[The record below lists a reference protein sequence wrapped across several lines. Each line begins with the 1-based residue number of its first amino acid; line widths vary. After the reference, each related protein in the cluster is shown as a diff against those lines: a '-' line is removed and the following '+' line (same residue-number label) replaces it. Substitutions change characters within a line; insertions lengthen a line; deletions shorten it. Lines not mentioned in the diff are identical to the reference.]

1 LTDIR
6 NGELFSRAMIRQSPK
21 SNNRNAAALFR
32 IRLLPWPVILA
43 PVILMALAMM
53 PLPAWSQFQADT
65 IRERYDSIQDARMER
80 MEWRSNRRFNRLEEV
95 QQAQREALDSMA
107 LVTEGLRQQL
117 EHLERRGQIQ
127 SEKLSMLEEE
137 LESSRRSSLEYRDSL
152 QRFLW
157 VSGMLILLLIGLSF
171 LILLLF
177 GMKTRHLV
185 ERLRWKQKQVNRE
198 LAGEIEHQEKLFF
211 GALQAQKDSLQGE
224 LKAHKRESKRT
235 IRKALQRLNSGKRK
249 RS

>member
-1 LTDIR
+1 
-6 NGELFSRAMIRQSPK
+6 MIRQSPK

-117 EHLERRGQIQ
+117 EHLEHRGQIQ
-127 SEKLSMLEEE
+127 SEKL
-137 LESSRRSSLEYRDSL
+137 SLEYRDSL